1 MQNMAES
8 QKNKTNNKQSNNLS
22 NCVQAK
28 RKV

>member
-8 QKNKTNNKQSNNLS
+8 QKNKTNNNQSNNLS